1 MGLLDR
7 TFNFLEEISI
17 TDSRLWVRAG
27 YAAFAV
33 TILLQA
39 SSSVVAQTAATSF
52 AEVTANAA
60 AARESG
66 DNARAIQLYQQA
78 VQLNP
83 GWAPGWWN
91 LGILQYGASAYA
103 PAADALT
110 HYLNLTPNAGPAFA
124 LRGQCEFEE
133 GQYAEALTDLQKAVG
148 LGAANDPRNSG
159 IIHFDEAMALTR
171 LGRFEEALGQYTVLI
186 QHGVLGDSAIHD
198 DVIRGLGLA
207 GLRMPILPQDVEP
220 LQRDLITATGQAA
233 ADVMSGDFA
242 GGRKAFEEV
251 FRRFPTTPYLH
262 YLDGYLLFET
272 YPDEAIAQF
281 EKELDVS
288 PSNAVVHAMLAW
300 ALGMQGEYG
309 AALTYAQ
316 KAVAE
321 DSSLALAQLVLGR
334 DLLETGD
341 VKGCLLPLETVLRTE
356 PQNLEAHLAL
366 GKAYSILGRKD
377 DARRERLMCLELTQ
391 KRAAPDANM

>member
-1 MGLLDR
+1 MLDR
-7 TFNFLEEISI
+7 TCDFLEEISI
-17 TDSRLWVRAG
+17 TDSRRWVRAG

-33 TILLQA
+33 IILLQA

-91 LGILQYGASAYA
+91 LGILQYGANAYA
-103 PAADALT
+103 PAGDALT

-133 GQYAEALTDLQKAVG
+133 GQYAESLTDLQKAVG
-148 LGAANDPRNSG
+148 FGAANDPRNSG
-159 IIHFDEAMALTR
+159 IIHFHEAMALTR

-242 GGRKAFEEV
+242 GGQKAFEEV

-281 EKELDVS
+281 EKELEVS
-288 PSNAVVHAMLAW
+288 PSSAVVHAMLAW

-321 DSSLALAQLVLGR
+321 DSSLALSQLVMGR

-341 VKGCLLPLETVLRTE
+341 VKGCLPHLESALRTE